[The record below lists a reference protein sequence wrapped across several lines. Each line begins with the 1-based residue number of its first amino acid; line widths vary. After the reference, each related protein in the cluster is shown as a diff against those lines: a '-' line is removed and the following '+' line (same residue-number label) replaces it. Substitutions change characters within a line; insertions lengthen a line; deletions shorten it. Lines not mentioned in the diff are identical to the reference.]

1 MVQKIELEA
10 AERQTSI
17 ERTMETAKK
26 VQNVIQYLIN
36 NENILMISQDAK
48 VKNDR
53 YLTLNVNC
61 DLENLAGYLQGSAEA
76 IY

>member
-1 MVQKIELEA
+1 
-10 AERQTSI
+10 
-17 ERTMETAKK
+17 METQKK
-26 VQNVIQYLIN
+26 VSNVVQYMIS

-61 DLENLAGYLQGSAEA
+61 DLQNLDGQLTGNNEP

>member
-1 MVQKIELEA
+1 M
-10 AERQTSI
+10 
-17 ERTMETAKK
+17 
-26 VQNVIQYLIN
+26 QNVIQYLIS

-61 DLENLAGYLQGSAEA
+61 DLDNLDGFLQGSKDPV
-76 IY
+76 Y

>member
-1 MVQKIELEA
+1 MI
-10 AERQTSI
+10 S
-17 ERTMETAKK
+17 
-26 VQNVIQYLIN
+26 

-61 DLENLAGYLQGSAEA
+61 DLQNLDGQLTGNNEP